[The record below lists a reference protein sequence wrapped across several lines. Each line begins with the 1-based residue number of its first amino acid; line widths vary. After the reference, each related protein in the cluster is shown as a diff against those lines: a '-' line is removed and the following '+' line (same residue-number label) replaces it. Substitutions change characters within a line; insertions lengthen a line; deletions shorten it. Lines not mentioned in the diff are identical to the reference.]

1 MRATVYGQHRTGT
14 VIPVEIA
21 ISKIKLDGAVELTA
35 VVRDISDRVQLMEL
49 LRKQAATDVLTGLPN
64 RREFLQDVDE
74 MLDDDMPLSI
84 FILDIDSFKNINDRY
99 SHDIGD
105 EVLRV
110 LGNVGTAMLY
120 DGKLFARWGG
130 EAFVAMLPS
139 ANSDLALRV
148 AEAFRGR
155 IETHDFEFEW
165 SMKPILFTV
174 IIGLVTRQAG
184 ENSVDTLMRRADP
197 ALYEAKAAGRNRVQ
211 NALLAAQPRSA
222 GPKRAR
228 GRRLLLG

>member
-64 RREFLQDVDE
+64 RREFLQVVDE

-84 FILDIDSFKNINDRY
+84 SISDIDSFKNINDRY

-120 DGKLFARWGG
+120 DGKLFAC
-130 EAFVAMLPS
+130 
-139 ANSDLALRV
+139 
-148 AEAFRGR
+148 
-155 IETHDFEFEW
+155 
-165 SMKPILFTV
+165 
-174 IIGLVTRQAG
+174 
-184 ENSVDTLMRRADP
+184 
-197 ALYEAKAAGRNRVQ
+197 
-211 NALLAAQPRSA
+211 
-222 GPKRAR
+222 
-228 GRRLLLG
+228 